1 MINKGVGLGVG
12 FEKPY
17 TFSLFHFIFNSLHLW
32 CYYYIYITNI
42 IKGVE
47 YVGFFEFCKMKR
59 GSGGSSGCVFYKEKN
74 IKNPTTN
81 KTIETTPQSLTKEF
95 WSL

>member
-12 FEKPY
+12 FENPY

-47 YVGFFEFCKMKR
+47 YVGFFELCKMKR
-59 GSGGSSGCVFYKEKN
+59 GVVVVVVVVFFYKEK
-74 IKNPTTN
+74 IEKNPTTLHQTQQI
-81 KTIETTPQSLTKEF
+81 KQ
-95 WSL
+95 